1 MSTLKRLSDVIVEMA
16 HEQGFFLPEAPETN
30 PVLPEDVTVISGNEL
45 MRLMKVFTELVAY
58 ASSQEA
64 IANGQAKAMAARY
77 KQARAQKY
85 LSLKH
90 EAAGKVT
97 EKQLDYELDADE
109 ELVEY
114 RKQEVLADN
123 YVRLVQ
129 AVLSGY
135 EGKYALLSREL
146 TRRSQDWREGPN

>member
-1 MSTLKRLSDVIVEMA
+1 MTTLKRLSDVIVEMA
-16 HEQGFFLPEAPETN
+16 QEQGFFLPEAPETN
-30 PVLPEDVTVISGNEL
+30 PTLPEDLTVISGNEL
-45 MRLMKVFTELVAY
+45 MRLMKVFTELIAY

-77 KQARAQKY
+77 KQARAQRY
-85 LSLKH
+85 LELKG
-90 EAAGKVT
+90 AGGKVT

-114 RKQEVLADN
+114 RKQEVLSDN